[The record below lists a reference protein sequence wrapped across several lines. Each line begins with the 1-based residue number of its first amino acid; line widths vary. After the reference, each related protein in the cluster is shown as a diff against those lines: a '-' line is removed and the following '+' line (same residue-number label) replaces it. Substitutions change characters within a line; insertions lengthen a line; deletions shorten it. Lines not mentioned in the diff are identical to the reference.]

1 MRLPRTIYHPLPAN
15 YQSPVTNHQSPVLA
29 MARSKTSK
37 AWMQEHVNDP
47 YVRKAQAEG
56 MRSRAAYK
64 LQQLAERDKLLKPG
78 MTVVDLGAA
87 PGGWSQVAGRIAG
100 ETGRVVAVDL
110 LDMTPVAGVT
120 FIRGDFGEDAVLA
133 EVERAIGGGGVD
145 LVLSDMA
152 PNISGVASVDQARS
166 VGLAELALDFAV
178 NHLKPQGN
186 FLVKVFQG
194 SGFEAL
200 VADIRRKFVQV
211 MIRKP
216 EASRSRS
223 SEVYVVAKGL
233 KARG

>member
-1 MRLPRTIYHPLPAN
+1 
-15 YQSPVTNHQSPVLA
+15 
-29 MARSKTSK
+29 MAKNKTSK
-37 AWMQEHVNDP
+37 AWMQEHVTDP

-64 LQQLAERDKLLKPG
+64 LQQLAERDNLLKPG
-78 MTVVDLGAA
+78 MVVVDLGAA
-87 PGGWSQVAGRIAG
+87 PGGWSQVAARVAGREG
-100 ETGRVVAVDL
+100 KVVGVDL
-110 LDMTPVAGVT
+110 LDMLPLPGVR
-120 FIRGDFGEDAVLA
+120 FVQGDFAEDAVLA
-133 EVERAIGGGGVD
+133 EVERLLDGRPVD

-166 VGLAELALDFAV
+166 IGLAELALDFAV

-194 SGFEAL
+194 SGFEQL
-200 VADIRRKFVQV
+200 VAELRRNFVQV

-223 SEVYVVAKGL
+223 SEVYLVGKGL
-233 KARG
+233 KAGRQAG

>member
-1 MRLPRTIYHPLPAN
+1 
-15 YQSPVTNHQSPVLA
+15 
-29 MARSKTSK
+29 
-37 AWMQEHVNDP
+37 MQEHVNDP

-64 LQQLAERDKLLKPG
+64 LQQLAERDHLLKPG
-78 MTVVDLGAA
+78 MVVVDLGAA
-87 PGGWSQVAGRIAG
+87 PGGWSQVAGRVVG
-100 ETGRVVAVDL
+100 PEGRVVGVDL
-110 LDMTPVAGVT
+110 LEMLPLPGVR
-120 FIRGDFGEDAVLA
+120 FVQGDFGDDAVLA
-133 EVERAIGGGGVD
+133 EVEQFLGGRPVD

-166 VGLAELALDFAV
+166 IGLAELALDFAV

-194 SGFEAL
+194 SGFEQL
-200 VADIRRKFVQV
+200 VAELRRSFVQV

-223 SEVYVVAKGL
+223 SEVYLVGKGL
-233 KARG
+233 KAVR

>member
-1 MRLPRTIYHPLPAN
+1 
-15 YQSPVTNHQSPVLA
+15 
-29 MARSKTSK
+29 MARNKTSK
-37 AWMQEHVNDP
+37 AWMHEHVNDP
-47 YVRKAQAEG
+47 YVKRAQAEG

-78 MTVVDLGAA
+78 MMVVDLGAA
-87 PGGWSQVAGRIAG
+87 PGGWSQVAGRVVG
-100 ETGRVVAVDL
+100 PTGRVIAVDL
-110 LDMTPVAGVT
+110 LEMTSLAGVT
-120 FIRGDFGEDAVLA
+120 FIQGDFGEDAVLA
-133 EVERAIGGGGVD
+133 EVEKILGGGGVD

-152 PNISGVASVDQARS
+152 PNISGVAGVDQARS
-166 VGLAELALDFAV
+166 VGLAELALEFAV

-194 SGFEAL
+194 SGFDAL

-223 SEVYVVAKGL
+223 NEVYVVAKGR
-233 KARG
+233 KAGQ

>member
-1 MRLPRTIYHPLPAN
+1 MT
-15 YQSPVTNHQSPVLA
+15 
-29 MARSKTSK
+29 RSKTSK

-87 PGGWSQVAGRIAG
+87 PGGWSQVAGRVAG
-100 ETGRVVAVDL
+100 DGGRVVAVDL

-133 EVERAIGGGGVD
+133 EVEQAIGGGGVD

-233 KARG
+233 KVRG

>member
-1 MRLPRTIYHPLPAN
+1 
-15 YQSPVTNHQSPVLA
+15 

-64 LQQLAERDKLLKPG
+64 LEQLAERDKLLKPG

-87 PGGWSQVAGRIAG
+87 PGGWSQVAGRVAG
-100 ETGRVVAVDL
+100 SSGRVVAVDL

-120 FIRGDFGEDAVLA
+120 FIRGDFGEDAVLT
-133 EVERAIGGGGVD
+133 EVKQAIGDGGVD

-152 PNISGVASVDQARS
+152 PNISGVSSVDQARS

-233 KARG
+233 KVRG

>member
-1 MRLPRTIYHPLPAN
+1 
-15 YQSPVTNHQSPVLA
+15 
-29 MARSKTSK
+29 MARNKTSK

-47 YVRKAQAEG
+47 YVRRAQVEG

-100 ETGRVVAVDL
+100 DTGRVVAVDL

-133 EVERAIGGGGVD
+133 EVERAVGDGGVD

-166 VGLAELALDFAV
+166 VRLAELALDFAV

>member
-1 MRLPRTIYHPLPAN
+1 
-15 YQSPVTNHQSPVLA
+15 
-29 MARSKTSK
+29 MAKNKSSK
-37 AWMQEHVNDP
+37 AWMQEHVTDP
-47 YVRKAQAEG
+47 YVRRAQAEG

-78 MTVVDLGAA
+78 MLVVDLGAA
-87 PGGWSQVAGRIAG
+87 PGGWSQVARRAVGDA
-100 ETGRVVAVDL
+100 GRVVAVDL
-110 LDMTPVAGVT
+110 LEMTPVAGVR
-120 FIRGDFGEDAVLA
+120 FIHGDFGDDAVLA
-133 EVERAIGGGGVD
+133 AVEQALDGQGAD

-194 SGFEAL
+194 SGFDGL
-200 VADIRRKFVQV
+200 VKDIRGKFAQTL
-211 MIRKP
+211 IRKP

-223 SEVYVVAKGL
+223 NEVYVVAKGL
-233 KARG
+233 KRRG